1 MKKIIKG
8 IALFLFFITLFLMLN
23 SCASSCTKTRRYWN
37 KHRCVE
43 YSNPNVIKDERYGYS

>member
-8 IALFLFFITLFLMLN
+8 MALFLFFIAVFLMLN
-23 SCASSCTKTRRYWN
+23 SCASVTYTTSCNCKCI
-37 KHRCVE
+37 K